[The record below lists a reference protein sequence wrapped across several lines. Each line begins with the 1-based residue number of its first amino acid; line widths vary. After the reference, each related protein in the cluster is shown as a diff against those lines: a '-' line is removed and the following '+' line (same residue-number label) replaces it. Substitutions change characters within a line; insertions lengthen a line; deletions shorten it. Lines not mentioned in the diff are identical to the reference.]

1 MKKGKMKDYE
11 RIYIE
16 HSKASVEEIAKE
28 LDRPIS
34 TIKKWIAKTA
44 TKLVNEVFVESTQP
58 TKPISKPEPLTKSL
72 FVRPK
77 VNDKKFGAIMT
88 HAASEASDESRKN
101 MNLKTNKHDKSIHR
115 MFEE

>member
-77 VNDKKFGAIMT
+77 VNDKKSYLIVKKLIT
-88 HAASEASDESRKN
+88 SNHI
-101 MNLKTNKHDKSIHR
+101 NLTCNFDNLFIYLN
-115 MFEE
+115 